1 MTGAMFVMLKNGDCK
16 KHIIKLKY
24 TCRKDLF
31 ELMVVMN

>member
-1 MTGAMFVMLKNGDCK
+1 MTGAMFVMLIDGDCK
-16 KHIIKLKY
+16 KHIIKY